1 MATLLMRTPE
11 LATAEKL
18 SINCIEHTTRLQADK
33 VIQVDHE
40 GPSHKTTAVEGRSS
54 RARKGKSGQKKQPQ
68 RGLGV
73 AQLEKLR
80 LQEQQSK
87 QETACLESLQS
98 SLPAPFA
105 SSADHHQGSSGVVGL
120 RCVSRGGGPL
130 PALTTPHHHHQ
141 GSSSTIALSPCSNAR
156 LGPPDKRS
164 DFLAGEYHH
173 HHHSLARASSE
184 KDALKTIMSLARD
197 PSNSNAATTARH
209 AQGSRTSSYEDNPDR
224 IASSYAVACLGSPT
238 THAKTTAPMFLNVQ
252 TSRVSN
258 VVVNLKEEKSTVED
272 VDDKVIES
280 ACLLPVTSSFLEP
293 GVLQSGGSR
302 TLLQLVPKDA
312 GDGISTLT
320 NLHCF
325 ESPLGS
331 GNVGASN
338 IDRPRELSS
347 FQSFSSNPILP
358 SIGKTCGQKRPWY
371 SLKESLSKQ
380 LCSKSLDLN
389 VPAGENNAG
398 NEGCTPNVVQSPES
412 PRGANYT
419 PGIFRSALG
428 NSLPLLKLKAC
439 SALSTWQE
447 TDLPIFRAVRS
458 EVGLVKDSHPSAHHS
473 SALTL
478 NRRRC
483 LSRSEVPA
491 LMGVDLQ
498 LSGDFLT
505 LGLPSCSYP
514 VKSECKLEV
523 NGRDVQDM
531 DEFSTVKQIAIFSEG
546 DEENLQLQMC
556 NTHQGSIY
564 TEGDGL
570 LTLSYEGNLSFS
582 AMEWEMPAESRLS
595 CRLPSVSSSN
605 GADYFTHK
613 PSGTA
618 KQEESMDLRLKLAI

>member
-1 MATLLMRTPE
+1 MVVHAFGGSNEDEEEEQHQQQHACLGSGKQVRGKTKMATLLMRTRE

-18 SINCIEHTTRLQADK
+18 SINCIEHTTRLQTDK

-87 QETACLESLQS
+87 QETASLESLQS

-130 PALTTPHHHHQ
+130 PALTTPHHHHHQ

-238 THAKTTAPMFLNVQ
+238 THAKTTAPLFLNVQ

-258 VVVNLKEEKSTVED
+258 VVVNLKEEKRTVED

-280 ACLLPVTSSFLEP
+280 ACLLPVTSGFLEP

-331 GNVGASN
+331 GNV
-338 IDRPRELSS
+338 
-347 FQSFSSNPILP
+347 
-358 SIGKTCGQKRPWY
+358 CG
-371 SLKESLSKQ
+371 
-380 LCSKSLDLN
+380 
-389 VPAGENNAG
+389 
-398 NEGCTPNVVQSPES
+398 
-412 PRGANYT
+412 
-419 PGIFRSALG
+419 
-428 NSLPLLKLKAC
+428 SLPNA
-439 SALSTWQE
+439 Q
-447 TDLPIFRAVRS
+447 
-458 EVGLVKDSHPSAHHS
+458 
-473 SALTL
+473 
-478 NRRRC
+478 
-483 LSRSEVPA
+483 
-491 LMGVDLQ
+491 
-498 LSGDFLT
+498 
-505 LGLPSCSYP
+505 
-514 VKSECKLEV
+514 
-523 NGRDVQDM
+523 
-531 DEFSTVKQIAIFSEG
+531 
-546 DEENLQLQMC
+546 
-556 NTHQGSIY
+556 
-564 TEGDGL
+564 
-570 LTLSYEGNLSFS
+570 
-582 AMEWEMPAESRLS
+582 
-595 CRLPSVSSSN
+595 
-605 GADYFTHK
+605 
-613 PSGTA
+613 
-618 KQEESMDLRLKLAI
+618 

>member
-18 SINCIEHTTRLQADK
+18 SINCIEHTTRLQTDK

-87 QETACLESLQS
+87 QETASLESLQS

-130 PALTTPHHHHQ
+130 PALTTPHHHHHQ

-173 HHHSLARASSE
+173 HHHSLARTSSE

-258 VVVNLKEEKSTVED
+258 VVVNLKEEKRTVED

-280 ACLLPVTSSFLEP
+280 ACLLPVTSGFLEP

-358 SIGKTCGQKRPWY
+358 SIEKTCGQKRPWY

-419 PGIFRSALG
+419 TGIFRSALG
-428 NSLPLLKLKAC
+428 NSLPLLKLKAH

-447 TDLPIFRAVRS
+447 TDLPIFRAVQS

-523 NGRDVQDM
+523 NGRDVHDM

-546 DEENLQLQMC
+546 DEEKLQLQMC
-556 NTHQGSIY
+556 NTHQIIGP
-564 TEGDGL
+564 EL
-570 LTLSYEGNLSFS
+570 VSFS
-582 AMEWEMPAESRLS
+582 EILYLDGKPMMKELEKVLLPRMLVVGLQVRVWASPCLLS
-595 CRLPSVSSSN
+595 AFLSVS
-605 GADYFTHK
+605 
-613 PSGTA
+613 
-618 KQEESMDLRLKLAI
+618 

>member
-1 MATLLMRTPE
+1 MRTPE

-18 SINCIEHTTRLQADK
+18 SINCIEHTTRLQTDK
-33 VIQVDHE
+33 VSQVDHE

-120 RCVSRGGGPL
+120 RCASRGGGPL
-130 PALTTPHHHHQ
+130 PPLTTSHHHHHQ
-141 GSSSTIALSPCSNAR
+141 GSSSTTALSPCSNAR

-184 KDALKTIMSLARD
+184 KDVLKTIMSLARD

-224 IASSYAVACLGSPT
+224 IASSYAFACLGSPT

-258 VVVNLKEEKSTVED
+258 VVVNLKEEKRTVED
-272 VDDKVIES
+272 VDDKVIEP
-280 ACLLPVTSSFLEP
+280 ACLLPVTSGFLEP

-302 TLLQLVPKDA
+302 ALLQLVPKDA

-331 GNVGASN
+331 GNVCDSLPNAQWHECFPS
-338 IDRPRELSS
+338 
-347 FQSFSSNPILP
+347 SFSS
-358 SIGKTCGQKRPWY
+358 SCG
-371 SLKESLSKQ
+371 L
-380 LCSKSLDLN
+380 
-389 VPAGENNAG
+389 
-398 NEGCTPNVVQSPES
+398 
-412 PRGANYT
+412 
-419 PGIFRSALG
+419 
-428 NSLPLLKLKAC
+428 
-439 SALSTWQE
+439 
-447 TDLPIFRAVRS
+447 
-458 EVGLVKDSHPSAHHS
+458 HH
-473 SALTL
+473 
-478 NRRRC
+478 C
-483 LSRSEVPA
+483 
-491 LMGVDLQ
+491 
-498 LSGDFLT
+498 
-505 LGLPSCSYP
+505 
-514 VKSECKLEV
+514 
-523 NGRDVQDM
+523 
-531 DEFSTVKQIAIFSEG
+531 I
-546 DEENLQLQMC
+546 
-556 NTHQGSIY
+556 
-564 TEGDGL
+564 
-570 LTLSYEGNLSFS
+570 
-582 AMEWEMPAESRLS
+582 
-595 CRLPSVSSSN
+595 
-605 GADYFTHK
+605 
-613 PSGTA
+613 
-618 KQEESMDLRLKLAI
+618 